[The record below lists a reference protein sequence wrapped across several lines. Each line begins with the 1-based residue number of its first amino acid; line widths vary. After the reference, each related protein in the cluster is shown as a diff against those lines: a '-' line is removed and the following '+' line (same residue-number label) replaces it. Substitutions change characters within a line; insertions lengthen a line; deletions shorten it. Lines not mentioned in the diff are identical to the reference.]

1 MVVSKP
7 GVLERMPG
15 TFKLGNMHPRYALL
29 ALSAAFLTYSF
40 VLYLEPANRPAPVSP
55 VGEGRLVWQKY
66 NCQSCHQ
73 LYGLGG
79 YLGPDLTKVMSAPNK
94 GEPLLRAMLLAPP
107 APMPRF
113 DLTEEEIDR
122 LVAFL
127 NATAGSGPSA
137 PTDYIPLPTGMIQP
151 K

>member
-1 MVVSKP
+1 
-7 GVLERMPG
+7 
-15 TFKLGNMHPRYALL
+15 MHPKYVLL
-29 ALSAAFLTYSF
+29 ALCAAFLAYSF
-40 VLYLEPANRPAPVSP
+40 SLYLQPALAPPESRK
-55 VGEGRLVWQKY
+55 GAEGRLVWQRY

-79 YLGPDLTKVMSAPNK
+79 YLGPDLTKVMTAPNK
-94 GEPLLRAMLLAPP
+94 GEPLVRAMLAAPP

-113 DLTEEEIDR
+113 DLTDGEIEQ

-127 NATAGSGPSA
+127 KATAASGPSA
-137 PTDYIPLPTGMIQP
+137 PTDYVSLPSGMIQP